1 MNWFKCN
8 REWILIT
15 LALALVA
22 VAVISNIDFLLSEVF
37 SIDNILR
44 HMMLPTWLI
53 VLIFLALYA
62 LKGAILVVSVIML
75 YIAAGMLFPTWAA
88 ILITYA
94 GLTVSFSVGYFVG
107 IKLGEE
113 KVSRIVAKRKKISDF
128 LRGNKE
134 NIVFFCFIS
143 RLLPMSYGLAS
154 LLFGALRVSFF
165 KYLFM
170 SLLGVSPRMIPIV
183 LAGAAIRNPLSAEFL
198 VPFSISLSITIIILV
213 IYKTKRWLL
222 PVAGAN
228 TNKTPPL

>member
-1 MNWFKCN
+1 VNWFKCN